1 MSGVKTMVLDANPN
15 KLFLPTVE
23 NVRSTATGHRVPL
36 GQESIRHVDSGLL
49 KTSRPCS
56 NNNNSRR
63 VESNIH
69 ASVRECLT
77 KLCGDG
83 LGTAGIL
90 SDNGYGTPP
99 ATRLIILC
107 VVLLAVPFVRA
118 LGQTVAATDS
128 FSRIPATDTKP
139 PLILTL
145 NDAVR
150 RARAN
155 NPQLQAAFTALG
167 LAHQDLVQSRAA
179 LLPNVSYNMQFLYTE
194 PSPHDTKN
202 PIFIA
207 NNGIH
212 EYIAQGNVHQALSLQ
227 TFADYGRASAA
238 RAVARA
244 KSEIALRGLA
254 VTVAQAYYAHVAA
267 GHKYATAQRAN
278 EEAQRF
284 LGISEKLENGGEVAH
299 SDVIKAQLQYRQQ
312 QRDLREAELGMNK
325 TRLDLAVLI
334 FKDFNENFTVVDDLG
349 AAQALPT
356 FDEVSAAGTRN
367 NPDLRAAQAALRQAS
382 RQVTSA
388 WGGVLPSITVD
399 YWYGIDANQFAT
411 EGPTG
416 LRNLGSAAAATLQ
429 LPIWSWGANFS
440 KVKQANLQRNQAVVE
455 LSAAQRT
462 LLANLRSFYNEA
474 QAAHAELELLS
485 QTVQLA
491 SESLRL
497 TSLRYQS
504 GEATVLEVVD
514 AQNTLTAA
522 SNADDDGQVRF
533 RIATANLQTLIG
545 KF

>member
-1 MSGVKTMVLDANPN
+1 MLKSMRNP
-15 KLFLPTVE
+15 E
-23 NVRSTATGHRVPL
+23 TGYPR
-36 GQESIRHVDSGLL
+36 
-49 KTSRPCS
+49 
-56 NNNNSRR
+56 
-63 VESNIH
+63 
-69 ASVRECLT
+69 
-77 KLCGDG
+77 
-83 LGTAGIL
+83 
-90 SDNGYGTPP
+90 
-99 ATRLIILC
+99 
-107 VVLLAVPFVRA
+107 
-118 LGQTVAATDS
+118 
-128 FSRIPATDTKP
+128 
-139 PLILTL
+139 
-145 NDAVR
+145 VR
-150 RARAN
+150 RAAIAGTLLVQSILFLMAGRTAAQANEPSPSAQITTTEQSPPPSSAAASPPPITFSDALKRATAN

-179 LLPNVSYNMQFLYTE
+179 LLPNVNYNMQFVYTE

-212 EYIAQGNVHQALSLQ
+212 EYVAQGNVHQALSLQ

-238 RAVARA
+238 QAVARA

-278 EEAQRF
+278 QEAQRF

-299 SDVIKAQLQYRQQ
+299 SDVIKAQLQSRQQ
-312 QRDLREAELGMNK
+312 QRDLRETELGMNK
-325 TRLDLAVLI
+325 TRLDLAILL

-349 AAQALPT
+349 TAPALPT

-367 NPDLRAAQAALRQAS
+367 NPDLRAAQAALREAS

-388 WGGVLPSITVD
+388 WGGVLPAITVD

-411 EGPTG
+411 RSFDPVNKVHIN
-416 LRNLGSAAAATLQ
+416 NLGSSAAATLQ

-440 KVKQANLQRNQAVVE
+440 KVKQANLQKNQAVVE

-485 QTVQLA
+485 QSVQLA

-522 SNADDDGQVRF
+522 SNAYDDGQVRF
-533 RIATANLQTLIG
+533 RVALANIQTLTG